1 MPSLIAHK
9 APPSPDGGESALGL
23 PATAVSSCLCL
34 KAAAGEPRSLDRE
47 VVLRRIRHRKRVA
60 WFRSAIRTLLKP
72 AAAPPSSDGGRETKE
87 KNVVEQEPNYSSWLD
102 DAFAFP

>member
-9 APPSPDGGESALGL
+9 PPPSPDGGESALAL
-23 PATAVSSCLCL
+23 PATAVSSYLCL

-60 WFRSAIRTLLKP
+60 WVRSALRTLLKP
-72 AAAPPSSDGGRETKE
+72 AAQPTSAGGRETKE
-87 KNVVEQEPNYSSWLD
+87 KNVVEREPNYSSWLD